1 MFPSFNLFIHSLVVV
16 VVVVVVVIFD
26 ADVMTATHKVEKTSR
41 AHARDL
47 VLARASPSSSD
58 ASSAKEDEED
68 DSSWRLGFPAE
79 RTDDALAKSNAR
91 LNRKWRAFR
100 RTRMLSSVLERGD
113 FVRAFTRANGVG
125 EMDDR
130 RACWLEWS
138 GANVKKREAV
148 EGSSYAEMLADANAN
163 ADMDAFKSHFEQI
176 DMDLPRTF
184 PEHKCFAEHEGVYF
198 GPLRNVLR
206 ATTTRLKDGPL
217 GGYVQGMNYLA
228 GFLLCVYD
236 GDEESA
242 YWILCCVIED
252 MYSGY
257 YASGLKSLRAD
268 LDELDFRFSH
278 VSSEAH
284 GKLES
289 MGLAVK
295 YFTARWLM
303 CALIG
308 CATPPVVM
316 RVWDLIFVDSDREPR
331 ETLMRCSL
339 AILALQSPFIRAAN
353 DMNASV
359 ECIREGGLSI
369 DNIEAYLQRVSDLR
383 EINFPSAPAQSQPV
397 ATPSRKRTRYEPP
410 PTPARVAMTPVA
422 NTLYSS
428 LVSFFSP
435 TPSKDP
441 AQNVKRATAMRPKRL
456 WSFEEQPLRKTPPT
470 GSFRRRC
477 DESEECDASRQI
489 EMSTPPKRKR
499 QREESAD
506 YVTSPVFQNATTR
519 KRSPLYVR

>member
-1 MFPSFNLFIHSLVVV
+1 
-16 VVVVVVVIFD
+16 
-26 ADVMTATHKVEKTSR
+26 MTAIQKVEKPSR
-41 AHARDL
+41 VCDRD
-47 VLARASPSSSD
+47 VIVARASSSSSSPD
-58 ASSAKEDEED
+58 ASSSSKED

-79 RTDDALAKSNAR
+79 RPADDALATSNAR

-100 RTRMLSSVLERGD
+100 RTRTLSSVLERGD

-125 EMDDR
+125 AMDDR
-130 RACWLEWS
+130 RTCWLEWS
-138 GANVKKREAV
+138 GANAKKKREAA
-148 EGSSYAEMLADANAN
+148 EGSSSYADVLADANAK
-163 ADMDAFKSHFEQI
+163 ADSDAFKSHFEQI
-176 DMDLPRTF
+176 DLDVPRTF
-184 PEHKCFAEHEGVYF
+184 PEHECFANREGAYF
-198 GPLRNVLR
+198 NPLRNVLR

-252 MYSGY
+252 MFSGY
-257 YASGLKSLRAD
+257 YASGLKTLRTD

-316 RVWDLIFVDSDREPR
+316 RVWDLIFVDSDRQPR

-383 EINFPSAPAQSQPV
+383 EVNFPSAPAQPQPA

-410 PTPARVAMTPVA
+410 PTPARGAMTPVA

-435 TPSKDP
+435 TPSKEP
-441 AQNVKRATAMRPKRL
+441 AQNVTRATAMRPKRL
-456 WSFEEQPLRKTPPT
+456 WSFDDKPLRKTPPT

-477 DESEECDASRQI
+477 DENEDCDAAQQI
-489 EMSTPPKRKR
+489 EMSTPPNRKR
-499 QREESAD
+499 RREDSTAE

-519 KRSPLYVR
+519 ERSPLRVR

>member
-1 MFPSFNLFIHSLVVV
+1 
-16 VVVVVVVIFD
+16 
-26 ADVMTATHKVEKTSR
+26 MTATQKVEKLSR
-41 AHARDL
+41 VCDRDV
-47 VLARASPSSSD
+47 VLARTSSPSSPD
-58 ASSAKEDEED
+58 ASSSSSKED

-79 RTDDALAKSNAR
+79 RPDDTLAASNAR

-100 RTRMLSSVLERGD
+100 RTRTLSSVLERGD

-125 EMDDR
+125 AMDDR

-138 GANVKKREAV
+138 GANAKKRQAA
-148 EGSSYAEMLADANAN
+148 EGSSYADALADANAK
-163 ADMDAFKSHFEQI
+163 ADLDAFKSHFEQI

-184 PEHKCFAEHEGVYF
+184 PEHESFANREGAYF
-198 GPLRNVLR
+198 VPLRNVLR
-206 ATTTRLKDGPL
+206 ATTTRLKNGPL

-242 YWILCCVIED
+242 YWILCCFLED
-252 MYSGY
+252 LFLSGY

-316 RVWDLIFVDSDREPR
+316 RVWDLIFVDSDRQPR

-339 AILALQSPFIRAAN
+339 AILALQSPFIRAAE

-383 EINFPSAPAQSQPV
+383 EVNFPSAPAQPQPA

-410 PTPARVAMTPVA
+410 PTPARGAMTPVA

-435 TPSKDP
+435 TPSKEP
-441 AQNVKRATAMRPKRL
+441 AQNVTRATAMRPKRL
-456 WSFEEQPLRKTPPT
+456 WSFDEKPLRKTPPT

-477 DESEECDASRQI
+477 DENEDCDAAQQI
-489 EMSTPPKRKR
+489 EMSTPPNRKR
-499 QREESAD
+499 RREESTE
-506 YVTSPVFQNATTR
+506 YVTSPVFQNATHE
-519 KRSPLYVR
+519 RSPLRVR